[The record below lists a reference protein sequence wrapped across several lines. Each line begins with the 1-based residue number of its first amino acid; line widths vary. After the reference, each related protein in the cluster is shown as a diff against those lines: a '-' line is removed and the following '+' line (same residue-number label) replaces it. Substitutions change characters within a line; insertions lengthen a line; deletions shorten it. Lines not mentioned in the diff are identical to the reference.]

1 MLEDT
6 DQKYNVC
13 SSVARYINKIL
24 KEEHSTGCG
33 IFSHIVQYADKTWA
47 LEIYIGV
54 AQDEG
59 IPIFIYKHLTELG
72 LHPAIGDKLFI
83 LNSKDAEEFMLLL
96 RANHCLIR
104 R

>member
-6 DQKYNVC
+6 DQSYNVC
-13 SSVARYINKIL
+13 SSVARYIHKIL
-24 KEEHSTGCG
+24 REEHSTGCG
-33 IFSHIVQYADKTWA
+33 IFSHIVEYPDKTLA
-47 LEIYIGV
+47 LEIYIGA

-72 LHPAIGDKLFI
+72 FHPAIGDKLFI
-83 LNSKDAEEFMLLL
+83 LNRKDAEEFILLL